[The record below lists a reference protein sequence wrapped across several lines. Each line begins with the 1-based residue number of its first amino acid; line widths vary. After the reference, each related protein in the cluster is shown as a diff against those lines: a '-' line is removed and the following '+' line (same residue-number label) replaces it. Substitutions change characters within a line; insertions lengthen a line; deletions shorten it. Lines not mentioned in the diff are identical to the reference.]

1 MAGSSGRTCERSR
14 LIDRIHID
22 APVVFVRHNGDLC
35 ALCSCGH
42 HETGHAHGSKLSQG
56 ELGSIRAPTPARR
69 GPWPGQRRAR
79 SQLWVSAPFSR
90 PAGTGDLQPGRPAG
104 DYRGISV
111 VFAGFRAASASALLT
126 AVLALGAA
134 PSLSAQGQAPSA
146 WVFDYVKFVT
156 RADGWVMA
164 TNETGQN
171 SFTKR

>member
-1 MAGSSGRTCERSR
+1 MHTARSCPRASLARLGRQRQ
-14 LIDRIHID
+14 HG
-22 APVVFVRHNGDLC
+22 GDLG
-35 ALCSCGH
+35 LDSDEPG
-42 HETGHAHGSKLSQG
+42 
-56 ELGSIRAPTPARR
+56 LGYGLA
-69 GPWPGQRRAR
+69 
-79 SQLWVSAPFSR
+79 APFSR

-111 VFAGFRAASASALLT
+111 VFARFRAASASALLT

-146 WVFDYVKFVT
+146 WVFDYVNFVT